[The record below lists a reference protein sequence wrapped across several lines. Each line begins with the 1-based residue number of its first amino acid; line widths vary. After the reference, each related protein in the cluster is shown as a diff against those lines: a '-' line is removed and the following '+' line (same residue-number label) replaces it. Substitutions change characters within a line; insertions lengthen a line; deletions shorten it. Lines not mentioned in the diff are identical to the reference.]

1 MTAGMHSE
9 RSRSRSAR
17 PGARSILAL
26 GLLLCLT
33 AAASAQ
39 QKPTEEPRPAQS
51 EQAAASPPET
61 TASAPAQPP
70 RADGLFGTIGRWIDG
85 SIASVNR
92 AWKGKSENAPSE
104 AREGAGIGMLPNMKI
119 VSGHERCDIG
129 ANGAPDCSR
138 AVETL
143 CRSKGLAAGKSLDVQ
158 SVEKCP
164 AQVWIAGARPRPG
177 ECRKESYV
185 RRAFCQ

>member
-1 MTAGMHSE
+1 MTAGMQSE
-9 RSRSRSAR
+9 RSRSAR
-17 PGARSILAL
+17 PGAGAIAAL

-39 QKPTEEPRPAQS
+39 QKPAEESRPAQS
-51 EQAAASPPET
+51 EQAATSAPET
-61 TASAPAQPP
+61 TGSIAPAQPP
-70 RADGLFGTIGRWIDG
+70 RADGLFGAIGRWIDG

-92 AWKGKSENAPSE
+92 AWKGRSENAPGE
-104 AREGAGIGMLPNMKI
+104 ARDGAGIGLLPNMKI
-119 VSGHERCDIG
+119 VSGRERCDID

-158 SVEKCP
+158 SVDKCP